1 MRAVP
6 ITLTALTAALLLTA
20 CSGGDDSGS
29 DDSGSKASA
38 SAGASAGAAAGA
50 AAGSACTFDG
60 LGREVGPV
68 DAAPAAGDTGNVTV
82 TLTNKGAECTLDGF
96 PAVGLSAGG
105 DLTSVPQDPAAQKQ
119 KVTVPAQ
126 GTVTFTI
133 TYVRGESGDKSLAVK
148 TAKFSLPGS
157 DRTESFPWSYGD
169 VSLKSAGAP
178 DASVGA
184 FTQAGD

>member
-6 ITLTALTAALLLTA
+6 ITLTAFAAALLLTA

-29 DDSGSKASA
+29 DDTGSKASA
-38 SAGASAGAAAGA
+38 SAGT

-96 PAVGLSAGG
+96 PTVGLSAGG
-105 DLTSVPQDPAAQKQ
+105 DSASVPQDPAAQKQ
-119 KVTVPAQ
+119 KVTVPEQ

-148 TAKFSLPGS
+148 TAEFSLPGS
-157 DRTESFPWSYGD
+157 DKTESFPWSYGD

>member
-6 ITLTALTAALLLTA
+6 ITVTALAAALLLTA

-29 DDSGSKASA
+29 GDTASKASG
-38 SAGASAGAAAGA
+38 SGSE
-50 AAGSACTFDG
+50 AAGSACAFDD
-60 LGREVGPV
+60 LGQDVGPV

-82 TLTNKGAECTLDGF
+82 TLTNKGAECTLDGL
-96 PAVGLSAGG
+96 PTVGLSADG
-105 DLTSVPQDPAAQKQ
+105 DPVSVPQDPAAQAQ
-119 KVTVPAQ
+119 KLTVPEQ

-148 TAKFSLPGS
+148 TVEYSLPGS
-157 DRTESFPWSYGD
+157 DKTESFPWSYGD
-169 VSLKSAGAP
+169 VSLKSAGEP